1 MRPDALVVQTE
12 AIRAMSVEQKIRVAE
27 SLRAFA
33 WDVKRATISRQF
45 PTLSYDEVL
54 ERVRA
59 AFTHGGT

>member
-1 MRPDALVVQTE
+1 
-12 AIRAMSVEQKIRVAE
+12 MSVEQKICVAE

-59 AFTHGGT
+59 AFMNGGT